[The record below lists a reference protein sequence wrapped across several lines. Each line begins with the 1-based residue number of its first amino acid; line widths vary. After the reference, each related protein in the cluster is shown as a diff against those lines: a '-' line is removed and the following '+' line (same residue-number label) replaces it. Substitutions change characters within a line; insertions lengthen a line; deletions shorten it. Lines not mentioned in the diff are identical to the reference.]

1 MQSILKNVEKILS
14 TAMKNTLTIEERAN
28 VDISPHIGDY
38 RCSNAIKLFNQYK
51 KSGSFGC
58 ATVKDLADKI
68 IKGIPENV
76 LIEKAEATPMKRIVL
91 FFLLPVTNQLYS

>member
-1 MQSILKNVEKILS
+1 MQSILKNVEALLTVAI
-14 TAMKNTLTIEERAN
+14 KNTLSIEETASVN
-28 VDISPHIGDY
+28 ASPHMGDY

-68 IKGIPENV
+68 IAGLPPNPYIQ
-76 LIEKAEATPMKRIVL
+76 KAEASPMKRNLCRCIN
-91 FFLLPVTNQLYS
+91 PNS